1 MAESVS
7 TMHDE
12 ELVDRLVNKSI
23 EAFMVGIELYN
34 KPTITYRIE
43 GFSFFITNAWELMLK
58 AHLISQNGER
68 FIYFKDNPDRTID
81 LSKAIRLIYTND
93 KDPLRKNLEK
103 VINLRNT
110 STHYITEDYETAYA
124 PLFQSTVINY
134 ATELERLF
142 GKDITQ
148 SIAQNFLTLSV
159 NLASLN
165 DKEINGKYSP
175 EMAKKFINL
184 RNDINATD
192 DITSNSV
199 RYSIPIEQK
208 LFITKKD
215 KDADFIVAVDR
226 NADTSL
232 TIAKELR
239 DPSKTHKYSYN
250 NVVYAVNTKLSTN
263 KIPFSVKI
271 LHPQKGG
278 PTERTKFTTN
288 DLKLF
293 INFYDLKS
301 QEEYAFPHKFGN
313 RTEYS
318 YSQKLIDFI
327 VDEIKKDPKKV
338 IANIKH
344 ALKNKQ

>member
-1 MAESVS
+1 MQD
-7 TMHDE
+7 T

-58 AHLISQNGER
+58 AYLISQHGES
-68 FIYFKDNPDRTID
+68 FIYFKDSPDRTID

-103 VINLRNT
+103 VIDLRNT

-134 ATELERLF
+134 ANELEKRF

-159 NLASLN
+159 NLESLN
-165 DKEINGKYSP
+165 DAEIKGKYSP
-175 EMAKKFINL
+175 EMAQKFIKL
-184 RNDINATD
+184 KNDIVATG
-192 DITSNSV
+192 DIVTNSD
-199 RYSIPIEQK
+199 RYSIQIEQK
-208 LFITKKD
+208 LYITKKPQ
-215 KDADFIVAVDR
+215 DADFTVSVDH
-226 NADTSL
+226 NADTPL

-239 DPSKTHKYSYN
+239 DPGKTHKYSYN
-250 NVVYAVNTKLSTN
+250 NIVTAINGRLSTK
-263 KIPFSVKI
+263 KIPFSVKTSS
-271 LHPQKGG
+271 LPNGAA
-278 PTERTKFTTN
+278 PMERNKFTTN

-293 INFYDLKS
+293 INFYDIKS
-301 QEEYAFPHKFGN
+301 KEAYAFAHTFGN
-313 RTEYS
+313 RIEYS
-318 YSQKLIDFI
+318 YSQALVDFI
-327 VDEIKKDPKKV
+327 ITEIKKDPKKV
-338 IANIKH
+338 IQNIKL
-344 ALKNKQ
+344 ALQNKP

>member
-1 MAESVS
+1 MK
-7 TMHDE
+7 DN

-58 AHLISQNGER
+58 AYLISQHGES
-68 FIYFKDNPDRTID
+68 FIYFKDSPDRTID

-103 VINLRNT
+103 VIDLRNT

-134 ATELERLF
+134 ANELEKLF
-142 GKDITQ
+142 DKDITQ

-159 NLASLN
+159 NLESLN
-165 DKEINGKYSP
+165 DTEIKGKYSP
-175 EMAKKFINL
+175 EMAQKFIKL

-192 DITSNSV
+192 EIVTNSD

-208 LFITKKD
+208 LYITKKSQE
-215 KDADFIVAVDR
+215 ADFIVSFDR

-250 NVVYAVNTKLSTN
+250 NVVNAVNSKLSTK
-263 KIPFSVKI
+263 KIPFSVKVPHNGT
-271 LHPQKGG
+271 LTDRK
-278 PTERTKFTTN
+278 KFTTN

-301 QEEYAFPHKFGN
+301 KKEYAFPHRFGS
-313 RTEYS
+313 RVEYS

-327 VDEIKKDPKKV
+327 VDEIKKSPKKV
-338 IANIKH
+338 IQNIKL
-344 ALKNKQ
+344 AL

>member
-1 MAESVS
+1 M
-7 TMHDE
+7 MKDK
-12 ELVDRLVNKSI
+12 ELVERLVNKSI

-58 AHLISQNGER
+58 AYLISQHGGS
-68 FIYFKDNPDRTID
+68 FIYFKDKPGRTID

-103 VINLRNT
+103 VIDLRNT

-134 ATELERLF
+134 ANELGKLF

-148 SIAQNFLTLSV
+148 SIAQNFLALSV
-159 NLASLN
+159 SLESLS
-165 DKEINGKYSP
+165 DSEVQGKYSP
-175 EMAKKFINL
+175 EMAQKFIKL

-192 DITSNSV
+192 EIVTNSD
-199 RYSIPIEQK
+199 RYAIPIEQK
-208 LFITKKD
+208 LYITKKPQE
-215 KDADFIVAVDR
+215 ADFTVSVDR

-250 NVVYAVNTKLSTN
+250 NVVNAVNGKLSTKN
-263 KIPFSVKI
+263 IPFSVKI
-271 LHPQKGG
+271 HNPHKSG
-278 PTERTKFTTN
+278 PINRTTFTTN

-301 QEEYAFPHKFGN
+301 NQEYVFPHKFGN

-318 YSQKLIDFI
+318 YSQRIIDFI
-327 VDEIKKDPKKV
+327 ISEIKKDPNNV
-338 IANIKH
+338 IQNIKL